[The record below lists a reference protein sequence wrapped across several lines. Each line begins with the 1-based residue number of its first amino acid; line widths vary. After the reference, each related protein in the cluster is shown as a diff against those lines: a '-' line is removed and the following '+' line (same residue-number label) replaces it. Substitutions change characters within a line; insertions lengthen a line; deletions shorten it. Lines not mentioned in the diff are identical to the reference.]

1 MKMIRALA
9 LLSGFA
15 MSTTAICTAHAG
27 TYEWTSGYAQ
37 GVAEY
42 LVDDGNGNELNISCP
57 DDDES
62 PVVAYAT
69 IANKEYS
76 SDDGVGFDVIVDGT
90 SYSNPF
96 FTDCRACSANFP
108 GFWSALRRANNLQ
121 ISANGKTLTLPTK
134 NLKSLLLPFDN
145 KQNICRSAW

>member
-37 GVAEY
+37 GVTEY

-69 IANKEYS
+69 IANNQYS

-90 SYSNPF
+90 SYNNPF